1 MDMKLVFQDA
11 AGFATPMLAVFA
23 VDIATAKDA
32 DPLIALLTTS
42 DTVSN
47 AAAAALGSGEF
58 KATLGEHLLLHTPN
72 GLKAQR
78 LLIVGLGKAKVL
90 SVEEV
95 RKEAGAAVRSAK
107 PRGVREM
114 AIAFP
119 EDHALDDEHM
129 ENLPCTLLCRALV
142 EGALVAE
149 KDWDTYRSEKKD
161 LSIQTVTVVARESE
175 ASTAVEIQTGFEEGQ
190 IVAVAQNYARS
201 LVNEPGNVLTP
212 TELGKRAAT

>member
-23 VDIATAKDA
+23 VDIATGKDA
-32 DPLIALLTTS
+32 DPLVALLTTS
-42 DTVSN
+42 DAVSN
-47 AAAAALGSGEF
+47 AAAAALASGEF
-58 KATLGEHLLLHTPN
+58 KATLGEQLLLHAPS

-78 LLIVGLGKAKVL
+78 LLIVGLGKAKTL
-90 SVEEV
+90 SVDEV
-95 RKEAGAAVRSAK
+95 RKGAGTAVRSAK

-142 EGALVAE
+142 EGAE
-149 KDWDTYRSEKKD
+149 IGERDWDTYRSERKD
-161 LSIQTVTVVARESE
+161 LSVQELTVVARESE
-175 ASTAVEIQTGFEEGQ
+175 ASTTEEIQTGFEEGR
-190 IVAVAQNYARS
+190 IVASAQNFARA
-201 LVNEPGNVLTP
+201 L
-212 TELGKRAAT
+212 